1 MKRVVILLPVLLA
14 LQVGVQPALAW
25 TWPVDGPVLKEFSLG
40 DDPYAAGHHRGVDI
54 AAPAGAPVRAPA
66 AGTVSF
72 AGTVPGGGRAVT
84 IRTAD
89 GYAVTL
95 LHLGALGV
103 ARSATVGEGDAV
115 GSVGPSGVAEHAE
128 PYVHLGVR
136 LAADPNGYVNPLS
149 LLPPRAAPAPEPAS
163 EPAVDPESVPA
174 GLAQSKPRATSAAR
188 KVPKASR
195 SATTRA
201 AGEVAAG
208 ARARS
213 RDEARRPARAAN
225 TRSVISAPP
234 RRTSLR
240 WFEQPRATVVAP
252 QPRPPRVGTERAR
265 SLEPFALAVGAA
277 AAAAAA
283 ALRLRRKLRDA
294 GAANRTTPVLLQ
306 LASASAEHAGGL
318 GPGEHD
324 RLVSNR
330 DLEGILL
337 AQPETLPDLDG
348 NDDAPELVEVA
359 DDARGDPAARLGCRS
374 RRLSRP
380 HGPRAG
386 LPPREL
392 RLQIPDACAF

>member
-1 MKRVVILLPVLLA
+1 MKRLVILLPVLLA

-40 DDPYAAGHHRGVDI
+40 DDPYAAGHHRGIDI

-103 ARSATVGEGDAV
+103 GRSTTVGEGDAV
-115 GSVGPSGVAEHAE
+115 GLVGPSGVAEHAE

-149 LLPPRAAPAPEPAS
+149 LLPSRAVPAPEPAP
-163 EPAVDPESVPA
+163 EPVVEPEPVAA
-174 GLAQSKPRATSAAR
+174 GAAQARPRTTPAAR
-188 KVPKASR
+188 HVPKPSR

-201 AGEVAAG
+201 VGEGAAA

-213 RDEARRPARAAN
+213 REEVRRPVRTAN
-225 TRSVISAPP
+225 TRSVTSALP
-234 RRTSLR
+234 RRTALR
-240 WFEQPRATVVAP
+240 WFEQPRATVVAL
-252 QPRPPRVGTERAR
+252 QQRPARVGTERER
-265 SLEPFALAVGAA
+265 PWEPFALAVGAA
-277 AAAAAA
+277 AAAAVA

-294 GAANRTTPVLLQ
+294 GTANRTTPVLLQ
-306 LASASAEHAGGL
+306 LASASAEHAGDL
-318 GPGEHD
+318 GPGEQD
-324 RLVSNR
+324 RLVVNR

-337 AQPETLPDLDG
+337 AQPKTLPDLDG

-359 DDARGDPAARLGCRS
+359 DDARGDSVPRLGCRS
-374 RRLSRP
+374 RRLSP
-380 HGPRAG
+380 SHGPRAG

>member
-40 DDPYAAGHHRGVDI
+40 DDPYAAGHHRGVDV
-54 AAPAGAPVRAPA
+54 AAPAGASVRAPA

-84 IRTAD
+84 IRTPD

-136 LAADPNGYVNPLS
+136 LAADPNGYVNPLA
-149 LLPPRAAPAPEPAS
+149 LLPPRAAAAPEPAPEPTA
-163 EPAVDPESVPA
+163 EPEPVPA
-174 GLAQSKPRATSAAR
+174 GARQAKPRTAPAAR
-188 KVPKASR
+188 EVPKASR
-195 SATTRA
+195 PATTRA
-201 AGEVAAG
+201 GGEVAAG

-213 RDEARRPARAAN
+213 REEARRPARAAN
-225 TRSVISAPP
+225 TRSVINALP
-234 RRTSLR
+234 RRTALR
-240 WFEQPRATVVAP
+240 SFEQPGATVVAL
-252 QPRPPRVGTERAR
+252 QPRPQRARTERERPWA
-265 SLEPFALAVGAA
+265 PVALAVGAA

-283 ALRLRRKLRDA
+283 ALGLRRKLRDA

-318 GPGEHD
+318 RPGEHD
-324 RLVSNR
+324 RLVVNR

-337 AQPETLPDLDG
+337 GEPETFPDLDG
-348 NDDAPELVEVA
+348 DDDAPEFVEVA
-359 DDARGDPAARLGCRS
+359 DDARGHAVPSLGCRS
-374 RRLSRP
+374 PRLSRP

-386 LPPREL
+386 LPPRTL
-392 RLQIPDACAF
+392 TLQVPDACAF